1 MDFAKQVPGFLQL
14 GREDQIALLKASTIE
29 VTGSLPILNMALHS
43 CPQGIPG
50 ISLRTDVGGIGMSET
65 PLVVALVG
73 TISYRGTS
81 KY

>member
-29 VTGSLPILNMALHS
+29 VMGSLPILFKALYS

-50 ISLRTDVGGIGMSET
+50 QLLG
-65 PLVVALVG
+65 A
-73 TISYRGTS
+73 
-81 KY
+81 

>member
-29 VTGSLPILNMALHS
+29 VMARPPTLSKPLPF
-43 CPQGIPG
+43 CPQGTPG
-50 ISLRTDVGGIGMSET
+50 MSLRTDAGSTVMSKASPDLALMGMIFSGD
-65 PLVVALVG
+65 L
-73 TISYRGTS
+73 S